1 MAKHWLLVLFAF
13 AFVGAKAD
21 DLADFSN
28 NLFTDLGPLLA
39 LFGDSMTKQYLSEST
54 SSLDYVIFAMAPVG
68 IMTAII
74 SVIRVCG
81 HSALRA
87 FIGRSQEGDGIVE
100 AELCTSTSRDVCELF
115 NRGGITRVLGRP
127 SILELIHVPRQEGL
141 QTPASESKNDKAGLY
156 LSRDYF
162 SHHYENSE
170 SPDWTEVKRRQT
182 DSANRFSPNP
192 NLSLNIGIVKRP
204 PWVFVAI
211 AVTGIILQVGVLV
224 LAGVGV
230 WVLDW
235 TPDEQQDASPG
246 NSAVI
251 MFIAGT
257 CFMCLGMGFCAALIG
272 QTTHE
277 RLLKRTSLTKSSRS
291 RILWLQ
297 PGPQVI
303 GDQSFDPFAHLE
315 NSEKGPLQV
324 WMSSRKIFKEKFET
338 YTYVAVFFVLA
349 GYIVQFIGLRG
360 LSAWISLAQVGI
372 TIFMSILRGCLRM
385 QRLDRNGNEFAKMP
399 DLVAGHELDW
409 LAFEIAGSWSRCH
422 VTGQDGRA
430 DNDET
435 AGRTSSSSRSA
446 RTLTE
451 TNSSLT
457 IGAGN
462 TSQHTFED
470 LLRIR
475 VRLAHLTGHFTLT
488 NINDTESQLW
498 KDEFVKVRVKAT
510 QLSAALCQAVAGLF
524 PRRQQDIVLR
534 IRATTKEQD
543 SPAPEHQVSV
553 TLGAPIESSQ
563 ASWRVDSARIEAI
576 LGLWMWTLVS
586 DERLRPT
593 DDHSAHTVSPAEKV
607 LRSRIVSAGFA
618 DDPKWNDKAGN
629 TQGEMDLWLGT
640 NAVQFSKATLT
651 VDKQH
656 LNGLGTLWQPMD
668 GEKQH
673 WEIASTEKN
682 MMNSTSQRF
691 CGWNLVYRTANGS
704 SSNATSIR
712 VQLAP
717 VLPKTSL
724 LDLCA
729 QELFTALL
737 VSLAG
742 FLSSDTIG
750 KTTIIGKADTL
761 QLQNTTI
768 SIIEEAFVENNLGS
782 PSDLRL
788 SIIPPLKEQLRSP
801 SSEEIL
807 SVLTQATRYYR
818 QESKWGRAEILL
830 RWCCASFGS
839 SSEDPGQLSIDA
851 LRELGELYRYAL
863 NQKSNDTTRK
873 MGNDGIEWMT
883 RTYDSMGKTNPEVK
897 EILDSYREI
906 AQRISLRS
914 RTIESNSDDPKSV
927 PQQLVKA
934 ISDRDRTETLYHLC
948 FMTSDLLNSPD
959 SQQAFPLAV
968 RNDWSEVVA
977 ELSEMNANLD
987 SLDDVGRSA
996 VSHCA
1001 ELGYES
1007 RMKSLIDQGAAL
1019 DLVEMD
1025 QMTPLSWASRNGHD
1039 RIVKLLLESKQVHA
1053 DRPGKSNQRPL
1064 WWAVKGAHTSVAK
1077 VLIDSGVDTEPVVN
1091 GQTPLTAAIRAGHDA
1106 IFHHLLEARAN
1117 IQSYP
1122 SGVRTP
1128 LATAAELGR
1137 TDLVGLLLEKG
1148 AGTEPVDNNGNTPL
1162 VLAAEG
1168 GHTATVRMLV
1178 ERGAAIDGQG
1188 PNMPTPLL
1196 MAAKG
1201 GYEHIVR
1208 LLLKKNADTECRDK
1222 DGFTPLLLAAKGGHD
1237 TVVQLLLNN
1246 NADME
1251 CCDPDGSTPLMLA
1264 NDGGHER
1271 VARLLL
1277 DNGADFERERQY
1289 RPTPLISAV
1298 EDGDVDTARLLLEKR
1313 EASPGR
1319 TDKHGRTPLIFAVGR
1334 GHEELTELL
1343 LKYDKMVDH
1352 KDTYGNTALTVAAR
1366 CGHVNIVRC
1375 LIEKGAD
1382 VELKAQKGASPLI
1395 FAARRPDKTHFGVVR
1410 LLVERGANI
1419 KSKDDQGRT
1428 PLSVAKHYKHRRI
1441 AEYLE
1446 EKEKEKEKEDERSRH

>member
-1 MAKHWLLVLFAF
+1 LVLFAF

-127 SILELIHVPRQEGL
+127 SILELIHVPRQEGF
-141 QTPASESKNDKAGLY
+141 QTPASESENDRAGLY

-162 SHHYENSE
+162 SHHYKNSG
-170 SPDWTEVKRRQT
+170 SPDWDEVKRRQT
-182 DSANRFSPNP
+182 DSATRFSPNP

-204 PWVFVAI
+204 PWVFMAI
-211 AVTGIILQVGVLV
+211 AATGIVLQVGVLV
-224 LAGVGV
+224 MAGVGV
-230 WVLDW
+230 WVLNW

-246 NSAVI
+246 NSAAI

-315 NSEKGPLQV
+315 NPEKGPLQV
-324 WMSSRKIFKEKFET
+324 WMSSRKIFKEKFEK
-338 YTYVAVFFVLA
+338 YTYAAVFFVLA

-372 TIFMSILRGCLRM
+372 TIVMSILRGCLRM

-409 LAFEIAGSWSRCH
+409 LAFRIAGSC
-422 VTGQDGRA
+422 
-430 DNDET
+430 
-435 AGRTSSSSRSA
+435 SSRSA
-446 RTLTE
+446 RTLPE

-457 IGAGN
+457 IGAGS
-462 TSQHTFED
+462 TGQHSFED

-488 NINDTESQLW
+488 NINDTEYQLW
-498 KDEFVKVRVKAT
+498 KDEFVKVRVKANK
-510 QLSAALCQAVAGLF
+510 LSAALCQAVEGLF
-524 PRRQQDIVLR
+524 PRRQEDIVLR
-534 IRATTKEQD
+534 IRAATEEQD
-543 SPAPEHQVSV
+543 SPAPEHQVNV

-576 LGLWMWTLVS
+576 LGLWLWTLVS

-607 LRSRIVSAGFA
+607 LRARIVSAGFT
-618 DDPKWNDKAGN
+618 DDPIWNDKAGN
-629 TQGEMDLWLGT
+629 IQGEMDLWLGT
-640 NAVQFSKATLT
+640 NAVRFSKATLAL
-651 VDKQH
+651 DKQH
-656 LNGLGTLWQPMD
+656 LNGLGTLWQPMRGD
-668 GEKQH
+668 KDN
-673 WEIASTEKN
+673 WEIVSTKKN
-682 MMNSTSQRF
+682 MMNSISQRF
-691 CGWNLVYRTANGS
+691 CGWNPVYRTANGS
-704 SSNATSIR
+704 SSNVVSIR

-737 VSLAG
+737 MSSVS
-742 FLSSDTIG
+742 FLRSDTIG
-750 KTTIIGKADTL
+750 KTTIIEQADTL
-761 QLQNTTI
+761 RLQNTTI

-782 PSDLRL
+782 PSDLLL
-788 SIIPPLKEQLRSP
+788 SIIPPLKEQLLSP

-807 SVLTQATRYYR
+807 SVLTKATRYYR
-818 QESKWGRAEILL
+818 QKSKWRRAEILL

-839 SSEDPGQLSIDA
+839 SLEAPGQLSTDA
-851 LRELGELYRYAL
+851 LRELGELYRHAL
-863 NQKSNDTTRK
+863 KQQSNDTSRK

-883 RTYDSMGKTNPEVK
+883 RTYDSLGKTNPEVK

-906 AQRISLRS
+906 AQRISQRF
-914 RTIESNSDDPKSV
+914 RTIESNLDDTKSV
-927 PQQLVKA
+927 QQQLVQA

-977 ELSEMNANLD
+977 ELSDMNANLD

-1025 QMTPLSWASRNGHD
+1025 QMTPLSWASCNGHD
-1039 RIVKLLLESKQVHA
+1039 GIVKLLLGSKQVHA
-1053 DRPGKSNQRPL
+1053 DRPDKSNRTPL
-1064 WWAVKGAHTSVAK
+1064 WWAIGGAHKSVAK
-1077 VLIDSGVDTEPVVN
+1077 VLIDFG
-1091 GQTPLTAAIRAGHDA
+1091 
-1106 IFHHLLEARAN
+1106 
-1117 IQSYP
+1117 
-1122 SGVRTP
+1122 
-1128 LATAAELGR
+1128 
-1137 TDLVGLLLEKG
+1137 
-1148 AGTEPVDNNGNTPL
+1148 
-1162 VLAAEG
+1162 
-1168 GHTATVRMLV
+1168 
-1178 ERGAAIDGQG
+1178 
-1188 PNMPTPLL
+1188 
-1196 MAAKG
+1196 
-1201 GYEHIVR
+1201 
-1208 LLLKKNADTECRDK
+1208 
-1222 DGFTPLLLAAKGGHD
+1222 
-1237 TVVQLLLNN
+1237 
-1246 NADME
+1246 
-1251 CCDPDGSTPLMLA
+1251 
-1264 NDGGHER
+1264 
-1271 VARLLL
+1271 
-1277 DNGADFERERQY
+1277 
-1289 RPTPLISAV
+1289 
-1298 EDGDVDTARLLLEKR
+1298 
-1313 EASPGR
+1313 ASPGR

-1343 LKYDKMVDH
+1343 LKYDKMV
-1352 KDTYGNTALTVAAR
+1352 
-1366 CGHVNIVRC
+1366 
-1375 LIEKGAD
+1375 
-1382 VELKAQKGASPLI
+1382 
-1395 FAARRPDKTHFGVVR
+1395 
-1410 LLVERGANI
+1410 
-1419 KSKDDQGRT
+1419 
-1428 PLSVAKHYKHRRI
+1428 
-1441 AEYLE
+1441 
-1446 EKEKEKEKEDERSRH
+1446 

>member
-1 MAKHWLLVLFAF
+1 LVLFAF

-141 QTPASESKNDKAGLY
+141 QTPASESENDRAGLY

-162 SHHYENSE
+162 SHHYKNSG
-170 SPDWTEVKRRQT
+170 SPDWDEVKRRQT
-182 DSANRFSPNP
+182 DSATRFSPNP

-204 PWVFVAI
+204 PWVFMVI
-211 AVTGIILQVGVLV
+211 AATGIILQVSVLV
-224 LAGVGV
+224 MAGVGV
-230 WVLDW
+230 WVLNW

-246 NSAVI
+246 NSAAI

-277 RLLKRTSLTKSSRS
+277 RLLKRTSLTKSSQS

-315 NSEKGPLQV
+315 NPEKGPLQV
-324 WMSSRKIFKEKFET
+324 WMSSRKIFKEKFEK

-372 TIFMSILRGCLRM
+372 TIVMSILRGCLRM

-409 LAFEIAGSWSRCH
+409 LAFRIAGSC
-422 VTGQDGRA
+422 
-430 DNDET
+430 
-435 AGRTSSSSRSA
+435 SSRSA
-446 RTLTE
+446 KTLPE

-457 IGAGN
+457 IGAGS
-462 TSQHTFED
+462 TGQHSFED

-488 NINDTESQLW
+488 NINDTEYQLW
-498 KDEFVKVRVKAT
+498 KDEFVKVRVKANK
-510 QLSAALCQAVAGLF
+510 LSAALCQAVAGLF

-534 IRATTKEQD
+534 IRATTEEQD
-543 SPAPEHQVSV
+543 SPAPEHQVNV

-593 DDHSAHTVSPAEKV
+593 DDHSAHTVSPAEKL
-607 LRSRIVSAGFA
+607 LRARIVSAGFA
-618 DDPKWNDKAGN
+618 DDPIWNDKAGN
-629 TQGEMDLWLGT
+629 IQGEMDLWLGT

-651 VDKQH
+651 LDKQH

-668 GEKQH
+668 GDKEH
-673 WEIASTEKN
+673 WETVSTQKN
-682 MMNSTSQRF
+682 IMNSTWQRF
-691 CGWNLVYRTANGS
+691 CGWNHVYRTANGS
-704 SSNATSIR
+704 SSNAVSIR

-742 FLSSDTIG
+742 FLSSDAIG
-750 KTTIIGKADTL
+750 KTTIVERADTL
-761 QLQNTTI
+761 RLRNTTI

-782 PSDLRL
+782 PSDLLL
-788 SIIPPLKEQLRSP
+788 SIIPALKEQLPSP

-807 SVLTQATRYYR
+807 SVLTKATSYYR
-818 QESKWGRAEILL
+818 QKSKWGRAEILL

-839 SSEDPGQLSIDA
+839 SSEDPGQLSTDA
-851 LRELGELYRYAL
+851 LRELGELYRHAL
-863 NQKSNDTTRK
+863 NQQSSRK
-873 MGNDGIEWMT
+873 MGNNGIEWMT

-897 EILDSYREI
+897 EILDSYREV
-906 AQRISLRS
+906 AQRISQRS
-914 RTIESNSDDPKSV
+914 RTIESTSDDTKSV
-927 PQQLVKA
+927 QQQLVQA

-968 RNDWSEVVA
+968 RNDWSEVIA

-1025 QMTPLSWASRNGHD
+1025 QMTPLSWASRNGYD
-1039 RIVKLLLESKQVHA
+1039 KIVKLLLESKQVHA
-1053 DRPGKSNQRPL
+1053 DRPDKSNRTPL
-1064 WWAVKGAHTSVAK
+1064 WWAIGGAHKSVAK
-1077 VLIDSGVDTEPVVN
+1077 VLIDFD
-1091 GQTPLTAAIRAGHDA
+1091 
-1106 IFHHLLEARAN
+1106 
-1117 IQSYP
+1117 
-1122 SGVRTP
+1122 
-1128 LATAAELGR
+1128 
-1137 TDLVGLLLEKG
+1137 
-1148 AGTEPVDNNGNTPL
+1148 
-1162 VLAAEG
+1162 
-1168 GHTATVRMLV
+1168 
-1178 ERGAAIDGQG
+1178 
-1188 PNMPTPLL
+1188 
-1196 MAAKG
+1196 
-1201 GYEHIVR
+1201 
-1208 LLLKKNADTECRDK
+1208 
-1222 DGFTPLLLAAKGGHD
+1222 
-1237 TVVQLLLNN
+1237 
-1246 NADME
+1246 
-1251 CCDPDGSTPLMLA
+1251 
-1264 NDGGHER
+1264 
-1271 VARLLL
+1271 
-1277 DNGADFERERQY
+1277 
-1289 RPTPLISAV
+1289 
-1298 EDGDVDTARLLLEKR
+1298 
-1313 EASPGR
+1313 ASPGK
-1319 TDKHGRTPLIFAVGR
+1319 TDKHGRTPLIFAVR
-1334 GHEELTELL
+1334 QGHEELTELL
-1343 LKYDKMVDH
+1343 LKYDNMV
-1352 KDTYGNTALTVAAR
+1352 
-1366 CGHVNIVRC
+1366 
-1375 LIEKGAD
+1375 
-1382 VELKAQKGASPLI
+1382 
-1395 FAARRPDKTHFGVVR
+1395 
-1410 LLVERGANI
+1410 
-1419 KSKDDQGRT
+1419 
-1428 PLSVAKHYKHRRI
+1428 
-1441 AEYLE
+1441 
-1446 EKEKEKEKEDERSRH
+1446 